1 MTKKLILLILALPLF
16 LMICLFTATS
26 GVSLAI
32 DIPVSDIEVLGEDIV
47 YMNMDEVDEKYLL
60 EYAIYPTNAANKKIS
75 LSYKA
80 IEIDGEEQP
89 MAKLDYDEETG
100 YLRPLAPGMVEVIV
114 TTVNGGFTDSLVV
127 VVETKELISIDVN
140 LPQNAVF
147 DEVLGME
154 KLELKPGATMKINNV
169 FNPVTASNLLVI
181 YESSDPNVATVGR
194 NGVVQARKPGTAIIT
209 VTSRANEYIT
219 HSFAVEVPK
228 PDSLITIYE
237 TDVRCI
243 DDFDSI
249 DFIINTDEDY
259 NLSYKVVDA
268 NGNAVDASEYFG
280 IRFRNDQLTYVFND
294 YFGTVTVDITITTAT
309 ETETVRCKFTRIRQ
323 AEDGALSI
331 YFDREVYDIYAQQT
345 EIYCELIPQ
354 DESVIISAVAD
365 NGNVTV
371 GTIVGEDSIYY
382 IELFGKKAGVSTVT
396 VYAKDVYTGETVA
409 EQSIT
414 VVIKPSE
421 MMTNPKTNGIERS
434 HTIGQYNADGS
445 LYNYKLEYTTGNNI
459 IGEGFYENV
468 TWISNHSAVS
478 VDSEGRIVFAEDSV
492 FEQLHAEKGSNEP
505 PFVTFTAQF
514 SYGGITVSSR
524 PIVIRCVYNGYNAF
538 SYADL
543 VKLTKEEKIVVLQ
556 NDIVNDFG
564 VDVTKSSNLDAEKK
578 SDRNIVLLPESE
590 LYTLMESSY
599 DTTWYENY
607 NKDKPESEKKS
618 TKIKVL
624 IQFKNDV
631 YGNGH
636 KISADNVVAYGQDK
650 QYNPQPTLESYAI
663 FRGPLS
669 FVELAQGASVA
680 AQDNVSFAVYE
691 NVTLNNIVLL
701 SREMGGM
708 VDPTT
713 GQEKLDLQS
722 LHYAGTTVEVF
733 GDNVTIE
740 YSRIR
745 NGRNVIRAFGYPEKE
760 NADKNIHLYIRNSVL
775 SEARDFIMRI
785 GSNDFVQEFYKET
798 STEADLNNESKR
810 SPYLPDGDKTDKI
823 DYSTRL
829 NYYRLSDDEK
839 AKYDEQFIR
848 TYVNIHNSV
857 LYNPGIFAIGMDAHF
872 AGSVLANGDRFSSLA
887 QDMKYWYNLA
897 KTSYGAKLTLTGDVR
912 FYCWKELDKIDSSSL
927 IEVADSFNIANG
939 VLTADNLRFDIPSVV
954 RDVVYGNQRFTNVL
968 YNAEVNN
975 KLLGGSTWQDILN
988 GKSQDEKTKIEQNQM
1003 VHAGIA
1009 FFGGGKNYS
1018 VLDASGYENYAF
1030 NPYEISLAQAGK
1042 SGLELA
1048 AGYESFYFYLYDGTT
1063 KGFLPEHQQA
1073 LLDNENEA
1081 YSCLYKD

>member
-47 YMNMDEVDEKYLL
+47 YMNMDEIDDKYLL
-60 EYAIYPTNAANKKIS
+60 EYAIYPTNAANKKVS

-80 IEIDGEEQP
+80 IEIDGIEQP
-89 MAKLDYDEETG
+89 VAKLEYDEETG

-114 TTVNGGFTDSLVV
+114 TTVNGGFTDSFVV
-127 VVETKELISIDVN
+127 VVETKELISIDVD
-140 LPQNAVF
+140 LPQNAIF

-154 KLELKPGATMKINNV
+154 KLELKPGETIKIKNI
-169 FNPVTASNLLVI
+169 FNPVTASNLLVT
-181 YESSDPNVATVGR
+181 YESSDTSVATVSRSGI
-194 NGVVQARKPGTAIIT
+194 VQARKPGTAVIT
-209 VTSRANEYIT
+209 VTSRANGYIT
-219 HSFAVEVPK
+219 HSFAIDVPK

-237 TDVRCI
+237 KDVKSI
-243 DDFDSI
+243 EDFDNI
-249 DFIINTDEDY
+249 DFIVNTEEDY
-259 NLSYKVVDA
+259 KLSYKVVDA
-268 NGNAVDASEYFG
+268 DGNAIDASEYFG

-294 YFGTVTVDITITTAT
+294 YFGTVNVDITITTAT
-309 ETETVRCKFTRIRQ
+309 ETETIRCTFTRIRQ
-323 AEDGALSI
+323 AEDGDLTI
-331 YFDREVYDIYAQQT
+331 FFDQDVYDIYAQQA
-345 EIYCELIPQ
+345 EIYCELMPQ
-354 DESVIISAVAD
+354 DESVVISAVAD
-365 NGNVTV
+365 NGNVII
-371 GTIVGEDSIYY
+371 GSIIGEDSIYS
-382 IELFGKKAGVSTVT
+382 IELIGKKAGVSTIT
-396 VYAKDVYTGETVA
+396 VYAKDVYTGETVS
-409 EQSIT
+409 EKTIT

-421 MMTNPKTNGIERS
+421 MMTVPESNGIERS

-445 LYNYKLEYTTGNNI
+445 LYNYKLEYTMGNNI
-459 IGEGFYENV
+459 IGKGFVENV
-468 TWISNHSAVS
+468 TWISNHPAVS
-478 VDSEGRIVFAEDSV
+478 VDSEGRIIFAEDSV
-492 FEQLHAEKGSNEP
+492 FEQLYAEKGSEEP

-514 SYGGITVSSR
+514 SYGGVTVSSR
-524 PIVIRCVYNGYNAF
+524 SIKIRCVYNGYNAF

-543 VKLTKEEKIVVLQ
+543 VKLTKDEKIVVLQ
-556 NDIVNDFG
+556 NNIVNDFG
-564 VDVTKSSNLDAEKK
+564 VDTTKSSNLDAEKK

-631 YGNGH
+631 YGNGYT
-636 KISADNVVAYGQDK
+636 ISADNVVAYGQDK
-650 QYNPQPTLESYAI
+650 QYNPQPSLESYAI
-663 FRGPLS
+663 FRGPLN

-680 AQDNVSFAVYE
+680 AQDNISFAVYE
-691 NVTLNNIVLL
+691 NVTLNNIELL

-708 VDPTT
+708 VDSAT
-713 GQEKLDLQS
+713 GQQKMDLQS
-722 LHYAGTTVEVF
+722 LHYAGTTVEIF
-733 GDNVTIE
+733 GNNVTIE

-745 NGRNVIRAFGYPEKE
+745 NGRNVIRAFGYAEKE
-760 NADKNIHLYIRNSVL
+760 KADQEIHVYIRNSVL

-785 GSNDFVQEFYKET
+785 GTNCFVQEYYKGI
-798 STEADLNNESKR
+798 STEADLNDESKR
-810 SPYLPDGDKTDKI
+810 SPYLPDEDKTDNI

-829 NYYRLSDDEK
+829 NYYRLSDEEK
-839 AKYDEQFIR
+839 AKYDEQFIK
-848 TYVNIHNSV
+848 THINIHNSV

-872 AGSVLANGDRFSSLA
+872 AGSVLANGNSFSGLA

-927 IEVADSFNIANG
+927 IEVADSFNLAGGAI
-939 VLTADNLRFDIPSVV
+939 TAANLRFDIPPVV
-954 RDVVYGNQRFTNVL
+954 RDVVYNNQRFTNVL
-968 YNAEVNN
+968 YNSDVNN
-975 KLLGGSTWQDILN
+975 QLLSGKTWGDVLT
-988 GKSQDEKTKIEQNQM
+988 GKTNDEKTAIEQKQM

-1030 NPYEISLAQAGK
+1030 NPYEISLKQAGK

-1073 LLDNENEA
+1073 LLDNEDEA
-1081 YSCLYKD
+1081 YSCLYKN